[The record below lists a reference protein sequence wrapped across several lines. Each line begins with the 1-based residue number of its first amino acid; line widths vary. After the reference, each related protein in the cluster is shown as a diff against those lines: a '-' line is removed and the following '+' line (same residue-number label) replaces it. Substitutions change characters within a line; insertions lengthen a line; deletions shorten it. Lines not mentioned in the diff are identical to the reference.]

1 MNRQR
6 KPARNSRGAAAIEYG
21 LIATLLPAAAIVPML
36 DLGNQVSTTVTNMVW
51 NLKAS

>member
-6 KPARNSRGAAAIEYG
+6 KPARNSRGTVAIEYG
-21 LIATLLPAAAIVPML
+21 LIAIVLSAAASVPML

-51 NLKAS
+51 NLRAS

>member
-6 KPARNSRGAAAIEYG
+6 KLARHARGVAVMEFG
-21 LIATLLPAAAIVPML
+21 LIAVLLSAAVIVPML

-51 NLKAS
+51 NLRAS